1 MEAAAAEA
9 TAKVAAG
16 LAVLREG
23 QAHQVSLVAAYR
35 QQLETLASHRGVA
48 VEALGAATARL
59 HAAVD
64 AKHAALLAEVQAAY
78 NTKVA
83 GIEVGLAAAR
93 AAAGELATV
102 ASAAE
107 AGLGAAASAVM
118 RVHVAGSVAASMG
131 VARNRCGVDA
141 ALTTLGFEG
150 LSEEEVGAA
159 VRLGRVVT
167 GSESGAPTASAC
179 QVGGGMCAYVDV
191 SVPVSCGCGFACVC
205 ACFLL
210 YVGMCMCLCVIV
222 YVHVLSLG
230 L

>member
-1 MEAAAAEA
+1 
-9 TAKVAAG
+9 
-16 LAVLREG
+16 
-23 QAHQVSLVAAYR
+23 
-35 QQLETLASHRGVA
+35 
-48 VEALGAATARL
+48 
-59 HAAVD
+59 VD

-93 AAAGELATV
+93 AAASELATV

-118 RVHVAGSVAASMG
+118 RVHVAGSVATSLG
-131 VARNRCGVDA
+131 VARDRCGVDA
-141 ALTTLGFEG
+141 ASTTLGFEG

-179 QVGGGMCAYVDV
+179 RVRGRMCAYVNL
-191 SVPVSCGCGFACVC
+191 SMPVPVLCGCGFACVC
-205 ACFLL
+205 ACFL
-210 YVGMCMCLCVIV
+210 
-222 YVHVLSLG
+222 
-230 L
+230 